1 MDADAEGSG
10 TGTQSAPF
18 STLTAARRFI
28 RTNNAEYGYPE
39 GGITVKIKEGDY
51 FAEDAF
57 SLNSQDGGTEQAPVV
72 WEAEG
77 KVRIIGGMKLDMEDF
92 TEDEDGNGFYTY
104 STGSKNTFAV
114 SSMPVTGASAVYL
127 TTSYNSTPYFPL
139 LFNGEYKTLARYPN
153 DGYDTIASVQNV
165 GDIATGDGFE
175 FTPDLG
181 ADRLARWKNEAN
193 LCVQGYWGTDY
204 TDLGTPAC
212 VTGNGT
218 IKANYPS
225 GKTPLAGQRYY
236 AYNALC
242 EMDTDGEYYI
252 DNSTGTV
259 HFVNEYDL
267 AGEVIIGTNT
277 TSLISLNNVSNLT
290 LKGIEFVG
298 GRKNA
303 VSLTA
308 SSNIRIEDCS
318 ITGVNGVGIYTEN
331 VNSLTVDGC
340 TISDTGSGGI
350 RLKGGDFENLVRG
363 NNVISNNV
371 IHDFS
376 KVKKTY
382 APAVSVAG
390 YANTVANNTIYN
402 AEHEAITVN
411 GNDNIIT
418 ANDISA
424 VVKEASDMGA
434 IYVGKNKAFRGNQIT
449 NNYIHDLSTDSVLS
463 NGTDIQAIF
472 LDDLADGYTISGN
485 IFANIEGRAVKLA
498 GGRDNT
504 ITGNVFVNC
513 GVSNTLVTAIGLVNP
528 EKYIEQI
535 NEDRT
540 ITTGAYKKAPYN
552 KYPHLSELD
561 FTEEYKEG
569 ITIPVV
575 GTVIGRH
582 YPAWMYPMYNN
593 ISGNYTYG
601 TATDIDFSTYNNDLL
616 NITDDQRYN
625 TLLSS
630 ATLNFSEFK
639 DFAGGDYSYGNI
651 DQGKT
656 GAN

>member
-1 MDADAEGSG
+1 M
-10 TGTQSAPF
+10 
-18 STLTAARRFI
+18 TAARRYI

-51 FAEDAF
+51 FATDAF
-57 SLNSQDGGTEQAPVV
+57 ALTSQDSGTEEAPIV

-77 KVRIIGGMKLDMEDF
+77 RVRIIGGIKLDMADF
-92 TEDEDGNGFYTY
+92 TEDEDGYGYYSY
-104 STGSKNTFAV
+104 STGSPDTFAV
-114 SSMPVTGASAVYL
+114 SSMPVTGASTAYI
-127 TTSYNSTPYFPL
+127 TSSYNSTPYFPL
-139 LFNGEYKTLARYPN
+139 LFNGKYQTLARYPN
-153 DGYDTIASVQNV
+153 DGYDTIKSVQNV
-165 GDIATGDGFE
+165 GDISTGDGFE

-181 ADRLARWKNEAN
+181 ADRLAGWKSEPN

-204 TDLGTPAC
+204 TDLGTPAY
-212 VTGNGT
+212 VTENGT

-236 AYNALC
+236 AYNAFC
-242 EMDTDGEYYI
+242 EMDADGEYYI

-259 HFVNEYDL
+259 HFVNELDL
-267 AGEVIIGTNT
+267 SGEVIVGTNT
-277 TSLISLNNVSNLT
+277 TSLMSLNNVSNLT
-290 LKGIEFVG
+290 IKGIEFTG
-298 GRKNA
+298 GRKNGI
-303 VSLTA
+303 SITG
-308 SSNIRIEDCS
+308 SSNIRIEDCTIS
-318 ITGVNGVGIYTEN
+318 GVNGVGIYTEN
-331 VNSLTVDGC
+331 VNSLTVTGC
-340 TISDTGSGGI
+340 EIAYTGSGGI
-350 RLKGGDFENLVRG
+350 RLKGGNFANLVRG

-382 APAVSVAG
+382 APAVSVTG
-390 YANTVANNTIYN
+390 YANTVINNTIYN
-402 AEHEAITVN
+402 GEHEAITIS
-411 GNDNIIT
+411 GNDNIISS
-418 ANDISA
+418 NDISS

-434 IYVGKNKAFRGNQIT
+434 IYVGKNKALRGNQIT
-449 NNYIHDLSTDSVLS
+449 NNYIHDLATDSVLA

-485 IFANIEGRAVKLA
+485 IFANIEGRGVKLA

-535 NEDRT
+535 NADT
-540 ITTGAYKKAPYN
+540 LITSGAYKEAPYS

-561 FTEEYKEG
+561 FTEEYKAG
-569 ITIPVV
+569 TTIPIV

-582 YPAWMYPMYNN
+582 YPEWMYPMYNN
-593 ISGNYTYG
+593 ISGNYAYG
-601 TATDIDFSTYNNDLL
+601 TVTDIDFSTYNNDLL
-616 NITDDQRYN
+616 NITGDERYN
-625 TLLSS
+625 TTTGST
-630 ATLNFSEFK
+630 TLNSSEFRN
-639 DFAGGDYSYGNI
+639 FAGGDYSYGDIDLGNI
-651 DQGKT
+651 